1 MISRQENGPQIDHA
15 ADPGD
20 YVQTLRLTEM
30 LVDHLPRLPWF
41 LRELQ
46 SILEDGSTDL
56 EAACAVLKAHP
67 AVCENFMRI
76 GAMAEP
82 AQPIRIPVDHV
93 IVLLGKQRVWSTALA
108 AYLLTELS
116 SPWTTPAKREA
127 GNIGLAYA
135 NREFARARM
144 NDDEAPEQ
152 AYVSGLLSVAGL
164 LPLIEASSATDSL
177 PQWLDATKEAICE
190 QRQVFGT
197 DFVELNCWIRLLW
210 RLPLLPMEQ
219 ALALPVVARRPATV
233 VVENVVPVSPVVAD
247 AAARNLVLISR
258 GVV

>member
-1 MISRQENGPQIDHA
+1 MIYPREDSPEIDHLVNP
-15 ADPGD
+15 ADYD
-20 YVQTLRLTEM
+20 RTLKLTEM

-76 GAMAEP
+76 GAMSEP

-93 IVLLGKQRVWSTALA
+93 IVLLGKQRVWTTALA

-116 SPWTTPAKREA
+116 SSWTTAARQEA

-135 NREFARARM
+135 NRELARARM
-144 NDDEAPEQ
+144 DNNETPEQ
-152 AYVSGLLSVAGL
+152 AYAHGLLSVAGF
-164 LPLIEASSATDSL
+164 LPLIEASGETDCA
-177 PQWLDATKEAICE
+177 PPWLDATKEAICE
-190 QRQVFGT
+190 QREIFGT
-197 DFVELNCWIRLLW
+197 DFLELNCWIRLLW
-210 RLPLLPMEQ
+210 RLPLLPAEQ
-219 ALALPVVARRPATV
+219 ALALPVGSRRPAAV
-233 VVENVVPVSPVVAD
+233 VVEKVVPVSPVIAD
-247 AAARNLVLISR
+247 AAVRNLVLVSR